1 MSTILFSS
9 FLIIRYFVSQKFLL
23 FFVFCNLFLKMLTF
37 FLIVVIISLYCLSL
51 NKSTILLR
59 KMFLCFCN
67 LIILR
72 LSALIIPFCIFNVL
86 TLVYYYIVP
95 SGYYRHNNELIEI
108 SAANLLESSYVAGIL
123 SMFSCVVITDIA
135 SSCYLK
141 ISVALTYAGSGRSVM
156 TFRCSDRVLNG

>member
-1 MSTILFSS
+1 
-9 FLIIRYFVSQKFLL
+9 
-23 FFVFCNLFLKMLTF
+23 
-37 FLIVVIISLYCLSL
+37 
-51 NKSTILLR
+51 
-59 KMFLCFCN
+59 MFLCFYN

-141 ISVALTYAGSGRSVM
+141 ISVALTYESSGGSLM
-156 TFRCSDRVLNG
+156 TFRCSGRVLNG